1 MNLRAADLTVFV
13 FVLGVLLS
21 GMWLAQQ
28 FGMEWS
34 PTLLAI
40 VAAVSAVWTAY
51 YRFGVEPRID
61 AGRGDD
67 DNRRESGGVGD
78 GARE

>member
-40 VAAVSAVWTAY
+40 VAVASAVWTAY

-61 AGRGDD
+61 ASRGDE
-67 DNRRESGGVGD
+67 NARNETGVSD
-78 GARE
+78 GAGE

>member
-40 VAAVSAVWTAY
+40 VAVVSAVWTAY
-51 YRFGVEPRID
+51 YRFGVAPRID
-61 AGRGDD
+61 ASGADD
-67 DNRRESGGVGD
+67 DARNETGVGD
-78 GARE
+78 GAQE

>member
-13 FVLGVLLS
+13 FVLGVMLS

-34 PTLLAI
+34 PTLFAI
-40 VAAVSAVWTAY
+40 VAVVAAVWTVY
-51 YRFGVEPRID
+51 YRFSVEPRINTS
-61 AGRGDD
+61 RGDD
-67 DNRRESGGVGD
+67 DGRQEAGVGD
-78 GARE
+78 GAQE

>member
-28 FGMEWS
+28 FGMQWS
-34 PTLLAI
+34 PMLFAI
-40 VAAVSAVWTAY
+40 VAVVAAVWTVY

-61 AGRGDD
+61 ASRADD
-67 DNRRESGGVGD
+67 GTDRQEAGAGD
-78 GARE
+78 GAGE